1 MSQILFYTGT
11 KAQFDALTTK
21 NENALYFLTDANK
34 LYKGSTPFTHPVQT
48 VSSFPASGEAGTIY
62 VNTTTH
68 EAKTWDGTAWA
79 VLSLGTVTTIGSSP
93 TDSQLATAKAVK
105 SYVDGKITTVNGNVA
120 NSVTAVS
127 YANKAITVGKG
138 TGSPVTTALQGL
150 VDGASYDG
158 ATGVLTLTTNGGTPV
173 TVNLP
178 VENFLS
184 AASFNATTNILTL
197 TLTGGETVTV
207 NLADLVD
214 TYTGKAG
221 ATVNVTI
228 AANGEVSAAVNVSA
242 QSGNIVQAKSDGLY
256 ATVEWQA
263 LS

>member
-1 MSQILFYTGT
+1 MSQIIFYTGT
-11 KAQFDALTTK
+11 KAQYDALATK
-21 NENALYFLTDANK
+21 NENALYFLTDVNK
-34 LYKGSTPFTHPVQT
+34 LYKGAVPFSQPVQVVT
-48 VSSFPASGEAGTIY
+48 EFPASGEKGAIY
-62 VNTTTH
+62 VNSSTH
-68 EAKTWDGTAWA
+68 EAKTWDGTDWT
-79 VLSLGTVTTIGSSP
+79 VLALATITSIGANP
-93 TDSQLATAKAVK
+93 TDGQVPTAKAVK
-105 SYVDGKITTVNGNVA
+105 AYIDGQIADVSSGVSGAVA
-120 NSVTAVS
+120 NVT
-127 YANKAITVGKG
+127 YANKSISVQKG
-138 TGSPVTTALQGL
+138 SGTPVTTALQGL

-184 AASFNATTNILTL
+184 AASFNATTNVLTL

-214 TYTGKAG
+214 TYTGQNG

-228 AANGEVSAAVNVSA
+228 AANGQVSASVNVSSDA
-242 QSGNIVQAKSDGLY
+242 GNIIQAKSNGIY
-256 ATVEWQA
+256 ATVEWQS